1 MKKKF
6 TYLSILPIIPFL
18 KIKKSTTTNNHNIK
32 KWLEK
37 NLNSIPD
44 NSTQKEI
51 ENLVDNTI
59 GNVEIASFLLEDAW
73 LNSLE
78 RTKLDYINTL
88 KKHFALNITY
98 FLQHYPYKNYTIK
111 TIRSNQTITRVT
123 IDFENNLMI
132 MPWIIKKKGRFYII
146 DIIVKD
152 RSFILRKKT
161 KFIELLESLD
171 NNLEKFNSKL
181 DELNTKASALLYTN
195 YDKTSTNYNRS
206 SKKPYPFETLRH
218 LLLL

>member
-78 RTKLDYINTL
+78 RTKLDYINSL

-161 KFIELLESLD
+161 YDDLKSD
-171 NNLEKFNSKL
+171 GCCDQNNKRQEGVWQ
-181 DELNTKASALLYTN
+181 
-195 YDKTSTNYNRS
+195 
-206 SKKPYPFETLRH
+206 
-218 LLLL
+218 